1 MNDAFEGTETAK
13 STKGKTAKD
22 KKKKEAPGLEPILE
36 EKNDQALAIY
46 KPDMSLQE
54 QRKAKNE

>member
-46 KPDMSLQE
+46 KPDMSL
-54 QRKAKNE
+54 